1 MTTVEGI
8 NVTNMLFNHNINEIL
23 LHYITYISFL
33 NFLQINSMYTRFMQL
48 DARMVTHGWTGGRTK
63 RKKLCSTTCLFI
75 AIGQVTEMQLKV
87 KNIIVVELMTA
98 L

>member
-23 LHYITYISFL
+23 LHYITYISLL
-33 NFLQINSMYTRFMQL
+33 NYFQINSMYTRFMQL

>member
-1 MTTVEGI
+1 
-8 NVTNMLFNHNINEIL
+8 
-23 LHYITYISFL
+23 
-33 NFLQINSMYTRFMQL
+33 MQL

-63 RKKLCSTTCLFI
+63 RKELCSTTCLFI